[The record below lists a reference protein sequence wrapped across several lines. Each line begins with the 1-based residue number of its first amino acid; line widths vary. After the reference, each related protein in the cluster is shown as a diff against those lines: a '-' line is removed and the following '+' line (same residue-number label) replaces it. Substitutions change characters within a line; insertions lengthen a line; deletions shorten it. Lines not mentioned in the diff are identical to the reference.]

1 MTKNYI
7 DKIVKLIVNDQ
18 VPPGI
23 FLMIYIHYQQ
33 ITMPVIIYG
42 KIAQMG
48 SSIA

>member
-23 FLMIYIHYQQ
+23 FLMIYVHL
-33 ITMPVIIYG
+33 TVIIYG
-42 KIAQMG
+42 KITEME